1 MSQIRMA
8 TCFDS
13 GQVFVPALE
22 DFVEPSLVSISN
34 GWLQSEHALRQVP
47 ITIESPCKPGNSASI
62 PAQGPGRKV
71 YQMTRGVVARLS
83 HMFGTKWG
91 AIGVAGE
98 DRECFFNRA
107 SLLTPEDFEHLIHGS
122 EVEFDEK
129 PDRTHGTRASRLTVI
144 RPIAQASDSA
154 GEAV

>member
-1 MSQIRMA
+1 VSQIRMA
-8 TCFDS
+8 TCFRS
-13 GQVFVPALE
+13 GQAFVPAME
-22 DFVEPSLVSISN
+22 DFVEPSFLSISN
-34 GWLQSEHALRQVP
+34 DWLQSEHALRQVP
-47 ITIESPCKPGNSASI
+47 ITIESLCKPGNSASI
-62 PAQGPGRKV
+62 PAQGPRRTV

-107 SLLTPEDFEHLIHGS
+107 SLLTPEDFEHINHGS
-122 EVEFDEK
+122 EVEFEEQ

-144 RPIAQASDSA
+144 RPIAPASESA